1 MTNQHLASHFGAGSE
16 PVIIIID
23 DDDAMREALVCLV
36 ESVGLNAV
44 DFARADDFLAS
55 SLRPCVG
62 VIITDMRIPGTSGLG
77 LLEKL
82 RASGQHLP
90 VIVISAFANLR
101 DGVRAMSLGAVDVL
115 EKPFDEQ
122 SLLDKLQDLIGQT
135 RDRAGQCCLTA
146 QAKMKMKMDRLTN
159 REREVMGY
167 LAQGLQN
174 KNIANALGLSVKTVE
189 IHRHNVLNK
198 LEVHTLVDVY
208 QLAQSAD
215 RATGTGRC
223 CGVEAVG

>member
-1 MTNQHLASHFGAGSE
+1 MTAVSHTPAYGPESE
-16 PVIIIID
+16 PTIIIID

-36 ESVGLNAV
+36 ESVSLKPAEFESADRFLESGL
-44 DFARADDFLAS
+44 S
-55 SLRPCVG
+55 PCVG

-122 SLLDKLQDLIGQT
+122 GLLDKLQDLIGQT
-135 RDRAGQCCLTA
+135 RERAGKCCLA
-146 QAKMKMKMDRLTN
+146 ADAAVRLARLTK
-159 REREVMGY
+159 RERDVMGY
-167 LAQGLQN
+167 MAQGLQN
-174 KNIANALGLSVKTVE
+174 KAIANELSLSVKTIE
-189 IHRHNVLNK
+189 IHRHNVLSK
-198 LEVHTLVDVY
+198 LEVQTLVEVY
-208 QLAQSAD
+208 QLTENAKSAS
-215 RATGTGRC
+215 GKGRC
-223 CGVEAVG
+223 CGPENVFS

>member
-1 MTNQHLASHFGAGSE
+1 MTQQPVKPLYGPEAE

-36 ESVGLNAV
+36 ESVGLKAV
-44 DFARADDFLAS
+44 DFERADDFLNS
-55 SLRPCVG
+55 DLRPCVG

-122 SLLDKLQDLIGQT
+122 SLLDKLQDLITET
-135 RDRAGQCCLTA
+135 RNRASQCCLTA
-146 QAKMKMKMDRLTN
+146 QAKVKVDRLTN

-174 KNIANALGLSVKTVE
+174 KSIANALGLSVKTVE
-189 IHRHNVLNK
+189 IHRHNVLSK
-198 LEVHTLVDVY
+198 LEVQTLVDVY
-208 QLAQSAD
+208 QLTQSAD
-215 RATGTGRC
+215 RATGSGRC
-223 CGVEAVG
+223 CGVEEG